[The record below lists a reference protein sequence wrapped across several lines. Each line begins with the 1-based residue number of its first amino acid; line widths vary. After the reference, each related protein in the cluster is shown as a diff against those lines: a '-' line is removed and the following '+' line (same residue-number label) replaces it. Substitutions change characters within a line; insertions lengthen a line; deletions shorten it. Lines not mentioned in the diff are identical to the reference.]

1 MSESASTVVPALPDL
16 ASSSLSLIDS
26 HIHLD
31 ASEFDA
37 DRDAVIKRAMDAG
50 VTRFVIPAVGVFN
63 FELVRKLASDLPG
76 RVCALGIHPLFV
88 DAAKESDIGILREQL
103 ARGGVC
109 AVGEIGLDGFIEGAD
124 HVRQEWFFVEQ
135 LKLAREFNLPVILHV
150 RRAQDRVL
158 KYLRRHRA
166 GGGIAHAFNGSLQQ
180 AQIFIDLG
188 FKLGF
193 GGAMTYSGSTRIRE
207 LAAHLPLEC
216 LVLESDAPDIPPGWL
231 PQGRNEP
238 ENVARFAAVLAELRG
253 VDVETIARQTTANVQ
268 AALGMALKGTSRL

>member
-1 MSESASTVVPALPDL
+1 MNMSIASYAPALPDL
-16 ASSSLSLIDS
+16 PSGVSTLIDS

-37 DRDAVIKRAMDAG
+37 DRDAVIERAKVAG

-63 FELVRKLASDLPG
+63 FDTVRKLAGELPG
-76 RVCALGIHPLFV
+76 SVCTLGIHPLFV
-88 DAAKESDIGILREQL
+88 NDAKESDIDALRTQL

-109 AVGEIGLDGFIEGAD
+109 AVGEIGLDGFVEGAD
-124 HVRQEWFFVEQ
+124 HARQEWFFVEQ
-135 LKLAREFNLPVILHV
+135 LKLAREFDLPVILHV

-158 KYLRRHRA
+158 KYLRRHKQR
-166 GGGIAHAFNGSLQQ
+166 GGIAHAFNGSVQQ
-180 AQIFIDLG
+180 AQIFIELG

-207 LAAHLPLEC
+207 LAATLPLES
-216 LVLESDAPDIPPGWL
+216 LVLESDAPDIPPTWS

-238 ENVARFAAVLAELRG
+238 ENVARFASVLAELRG
-253 VDVETIARQTTANVQ
+253 VETGLIVRQTTANTQ
-268 AALGMALKGTSRL
+268 AALSLS